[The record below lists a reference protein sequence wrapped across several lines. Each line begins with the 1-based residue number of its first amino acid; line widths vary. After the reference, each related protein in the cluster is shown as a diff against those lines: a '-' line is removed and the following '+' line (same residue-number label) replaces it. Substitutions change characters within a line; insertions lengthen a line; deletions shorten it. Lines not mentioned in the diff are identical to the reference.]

1 MQVIPMPSYRVRFAK
16 QCNLRYLS
24 HLELVRAIGRGIRR
38 AGLQM
43 VYSEG
48 FHPHPKLS
56 FGPALS
62 VGIASNDEYFDME
75 LAQECPEN
83 KILEDLN
90 RTLSEG
96 LKVLAVREILHQ
108 IKPLNAQLNR
118 ASYAVMLKVN
128 PGEGRYIFDQLNQL
142 LSLTIIEVLRKS
154 KKRQKRVNIRP
165 WLHNLTI
172 EIKDDDLLELEFV
185 GEIGNGGNLR
195 PDDLLSVVARP
206 FEVLTITRTGLWHEE
221 DGLVTRP
228 LDFCDKAGG

>member
-1 MQVIPMPSYRVRFAK
+1 MPSYRVRFAK
-16 QCNLRYLS
+16 GRDLRYLS

-62 VGIASNDEYFDME
+62 VGITSNDEYFDME
-75 LAQECPEN
+75 LAQECREE

-96 LKVLAVREILHQ
+96 LAILAVKKIFHQ
-108 IKPLNAQLNR
+108 VKPLNAILNR
-118 ASYAVMLKVN
+118 ASYIIILKAN
-128 PGEGRYIFDQLNQL
+128 PGEGQDIFDQLNQL
-142 LSLTIIEVLRKS
+142 LSLSIIEVVRKS
-154 KKRQKRVNIRP
+154 KKGQKRVNIRP

-172 EIKDDDLLELEFV
+172 GIKDDRLLELEFV
-185 GEIGNGGNLR
+185 GEIGNSGNLR
-195 PDDLLSVVARP
+195 PDDLLSVIVQP

-221 DGLVTRP
+221 DGLVMRP